1 MWDSSKGAAGLPA
14 YCDGAT
20 MTVSPGEGDST
31 LTYAVPRSWLTS
43 AARVYPVQ
51 IDPICYFPNFFPSV
65 DTTVSSGSPNSAF
78 GAATQLNAGYDG
90 TGYWRTLVRF
100 DLTSIP
106 QNSYVED
113 TDLQLYKS
121 ASGGSNGATTV
132 GVMNEAFSGSSTW
145 NSLGCV
151 VNSLPAGFSTTLGS
165 VAGQASGTWNDFWL
179 ASVAHAVQ
187 RWVSGA
193 QANDG
198 FVLSQDESGAQGAA
212 YLAGYLSQEYGG
224 NDDAPDL
231 WVSYETAPTVT
242 VSCDNTN
249 YRIGATV
256 AVTMRLDSHY
266 ASDQWEQQ
274 IAINK
279 AGGVQGNYR
288 GLMGLFWFDPNASHA
303 DGVSWVTYALGGQYS
318 GSYLAYEAPP
328 GTTYGTQY
336 ITPDLAHSSFTSGWN
351 YSQLTFKFAIGTSFG
366 NLQANN
372 FSTYVGMDPDT
383 PAPLV
388 SGSES
393 YLTGWVSDP
402 SYATFNLQPEP
413 VTALSFTTTA
423 NTTWWSPAMGND
435 DTNGQ
440 GRGSVTLAWP
450 ASPGADGYNIKLWDG
465 YQYDQVATTTATSWT
480 SAGQGLYPTDTQIAA
495 IPSGSTANPFKAGS
509 GLDLRDNPDA
519 LYQRMGGTA
528 ASKLAT
534 AYQFVVVPYNSV
546 SGALATN
553 LNTALAVTLDNRSLP
568 ASSGPQNDPQYA
580 TYDLGS
586 WDGHDATALLNT
598 GELSSTSQTLPSQ
611 ATAPMLVSRAAT
623 SRLRLPPAT
632 SPRAGFTTSSKSS
645 QSQARRPPTPTPNSR
660 ATSSHW

>member
-1 MWDSSKGAAGLPA
+1 MRRTVWVCLAAAILTLFALAIIVGLAGPAAAKTAASWRSAAPSASPTVVGELTGLRTATSSTYLLSNGLRRAQISAAPIHFKDAQGSWQSFDTSLTAAAAPGSYRARLTPFAATLTANPYGAAAATLTYGGYAIGLQLTGVNENGGIALGSALNFPALTSATTESYRILNGGLEQSINLASAEAPDSFTCLVSHRGLSLRKDARGTWGFYEPGKASPLAELSPILVSDSSKGAAGLPA

-20 MTVSPGEGDST
+20 MTVSPGEGHST
-31 LTYAVPRSWLTS
+31 LTYTVPRSWLTS

-336 ITPDLAHSSFTSGWN
+336 ITPNW
-351 YSQLTFKFAIGTSFG
+351 
-366 NLQANN
+366 
-372 FSTYVGMDPDT
+372 PT
-383 PAPLV
+383 PP
-388 SGSES
+388 
-393 YLTGWVSDP
+393 
-402 SYATFNLQPEP
+402 
-413 VTALSFTTTA
+413 
-423 NTTWWSPAMGND
+423 
-435 DTNGQ
+435 
-440 GRGSVTLAWP
+440 
-450 ASPGADGYNIKLWDG
+450 
-465 YQYDQVATTTATSWT
+465 
-480 SAGQGLYPTDTQIAA
+480 
-495 IPSGSTANPFKAGS
+495 
-509 GLDLRDNPDA
+509 
-519 LYQRMGGTA
+519 
-528 ASKLAT
+528 
-534 AYQFVVVPYNSV
+534 
-546 SGALATN
+546 
-553 LNTALAVTLDNRSLP
+553 
-568 ASSGPQNDPQYA
+568 
-580 TYDLGS
+580 
-586 WDGHDATALLNT
+586 
-598 GELSSTSQTLPSQ
+598 
-611 ATAPMLVSRAAT
+611 
-623 SRLRLPPAT
+623 LPPAGDYG
-632 SPRAGFTTSSKSS
+632 A
-645 QSQARRPPTPTPNSR
+645 ADI
-660 ATSSHW
+660 